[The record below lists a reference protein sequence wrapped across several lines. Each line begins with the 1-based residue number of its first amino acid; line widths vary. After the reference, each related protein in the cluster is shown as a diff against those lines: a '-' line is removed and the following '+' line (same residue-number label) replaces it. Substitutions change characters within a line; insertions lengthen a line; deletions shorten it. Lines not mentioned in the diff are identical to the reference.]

1 MCGLILSSI
10 RCIGKAFAGISHVYR
25 SLRKCTHFVSTQCS
39 CQLWVR
45 VPGPLASF
53 FCLGS
58 LILPRFLTKVGQT
71 ALNPAFKVLSAVYK
85 PSTWRICVSTA
96 ISEVCPLYVC
106 QRCVKSAI
114 ILISVLRYSLAH
126 LRASNILIV
135 SIQYINSR
143 TSNHL
148 KIFNY

>member
-1 MCGLILSSI
+1 MLGYLTFTEAWGNVPILFLLNAVANF
-10 RCIGKAFAGISHVYR
+10 RFE
-25 SLRKCTHFVSTQCS
+25 SLALWPHFF
-39 CQLWVR
+39 
-45 VPGPLASF
+45 G
-53 FCLGS
+53 LGS
-58 LILPRFLTKVGQT
+58 LILPRFLTKVGQI
-71 ALNPAFKVLSAVYK
+71 ALNHAFKVLSAVYK

-106 QRCVKSAI
+106 QRSVKSAI